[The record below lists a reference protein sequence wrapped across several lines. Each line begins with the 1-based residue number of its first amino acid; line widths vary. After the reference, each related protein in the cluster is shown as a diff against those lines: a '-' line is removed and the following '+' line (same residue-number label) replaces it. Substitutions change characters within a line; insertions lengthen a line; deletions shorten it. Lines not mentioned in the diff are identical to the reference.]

1 LSIPDANHP
10 LQKPATRV
18 LLIEDNEEDAFIAR
32 EALQDSAACSYR
44 IADAETWTEAEEKL
58 KEDCFDV
65 ILADLHLPDAEG
77 LDLLKK
83 ILEAAPNIPIVVLT
97 GLDDEHMA
105 LEALKLGSQDYLV
118 KTELQSSVVT
128 RALRY
133 AIERHRLVQD
143 LAAARDRERH
153 LATHDSL
160 TGLPNRKLF
169 MDRLE
174 LSAAYASRYQQRIAL
189 IFLDLDNF
197 KTINDT
203 LGHPTGDELLKKV
216 SSRLKQVVRSSDTLA
231 RIGGDEFTTIIQRV
245 LEPQNAAVVAR
256 KLMKEFSQPYWLGGE
271 KYFVTASIGIT
282 LCPDDGT
289 TPEELIEKA
298 DAAMY
303 RAKQSGRNRFC
314 FHDDGI
320 NSQIESE

>member
-1 LSIPDANHP
+1 MSIPDANRSP
-10 LQKPATRV
+10 QEPARRV

-32 EALQDSAACSYR
+32 EALSDYPACSYQ
-44 IADAETWTEAEEKL
+44 IADAETWSEAQEQL
-58 KEDCFDV
+58 KADDFDV
-65 ILADLHLPDAEG
+65 ILADLHLPDADG
-77 LDLLKK
+77 LDLLKNL
-83 ILEAAPNIPIVVLT
+83 LEAAPNTPIVVIT
-97 GLDDEHMA
+97 GLDDDRVA

-118 KTELQSSVVT
+118 KDELQSSVLP

-174 LSAAYASRYQQRIAL
+174 LSMAYAIRYQQKIAL

-203 LGHPTGDELLKKV
+203 LGHPAGDELLRQV
-216 SSRLKQVVRSSDTLA
+216 SSRLKQVIRASDTLA
-231 RIGGDEFTTIIQRV
+231 RIGGDEFTTIIQKTA
-245 LEPQNAAVVAR
+245 EPQHAALVAR
-256 KLMKEFSQPYWLGGE
+256 KLMAEFSQPYPLDGE
-271 KYFVTASIGIT
+271 KYYVTASMGIT
-282 LCPDDGT
+282 ICPDDAT

-298 DAAMY
+298 DEAMY
-303 RAKQSGRNRFC
+303 RAKQSGRNRFS
-314 FHDDGI
+314 FHNDII
-320 NSQIESE
+320 NTQIEPE